1 MHRTSRCLMLAVLA
15 LCAATPAAATA
26 AGAFDTIFSEY
37 QRTGSIDACK
47 FTPKQLA
54 DAKRKVP
61 NDIEQYAP
69 DFSAALE
76 AASEQRAAKRCAKTA
91 AAGASGNGAA
101 GGGAAPGGGSGAAGA
116 GGSAAGAMPGAAPP
130 AGAAPAPGTPGA
142 PNVPGQT
149 PSPAG
154 TPKAAPAAS
163 DRAIQAAAARG
174 RDDGVPLAPLIALG
188 ALLLL
193 ALLVAAARWWAWE
206 PRFLARTR
214 HVGGE
219 AGWRLDNAWSE
230 FADWVRTGH

>member
-1 MHRTSRCLMLAVLA
+1 MRRTSRCLMLAALA
-15 LCAATPAAATA
+15 LCAATPAAAVG

-37 QRTGSIDACK
+37 QRTGSIDACR

-91 AAGASGNGAA
+91 AAGASGTGAA
-101 GGGAAPGGGSGAAGA
+101 GGGAAPGGGSGAAG
-116 GGSAAGAMPGAAPP
+116 GGSAATAAPGTTTP
-130 AGAAPAPGTPGA
+130 AGATPAPGTPGG

-174 RDDGVPLAPLIALG
+174 RDDRVPLAPLIAVG

-214 HVGGE
+214 HTGGE
-219 AGWRLDNAWSE
+219 AGWRLDAAWSE
-230 FADWVRTGH
+230 FADWVRTGR